1 MSGRPITREMTELL
15 QIVEQI
21 TPELGEAE
29 GEPTPLEGGITNRN
43 YLVTL
48 GGKRY
53 VIRVPGKDT
62 NLLGIDRSGERD
74 ANQGAAE
81 VGIAPRVAA
90 LLTDPPALVTE
101 FVEGTGMEASDLQEP
116 DALKQIAGEL
126 RSYHDSERQPSDQ
139 VRLLHPRSRVRR
151 DGAQPRRR
159 AAPRLRG
166 VAGRRR
172 RDSGEAVGL
181 RARAGPVP
189 QRPAGR
195 ELHPGKGEDLDR
207 RLGVRGHGRP
217 LLRPRQLLGQQRA
230 RRGRPGCAA
239 GGLLRR
245 GARRRAGSRRC
256 RCSASCRTSARRCG
270 ASCRAASA
278 TSTSTSTSTRPSTS
292 TAWPDRRRPQVPD
305 LARGGRWLVRSSC
318 PTPPAA

>member
-1 MSGRPITREMTELL
+1 MSELL

-62 NLLGIDRSGERD
+62 DLLGIDRSGERD

-116 DALKQIAGEL
+116 EALKQIAGEL
-126 RSYHDSERQPSDQ
+126 RSYHDSSISLPTEFDSFSL
-139 VRLLHPRSRVRR
+139 VREYAETARSRDVE
-151 DGAQPRRR
+151 P
-159 AAPRLRG
+159 
-166 VAGRRR
+166 
-172 RDSGEAVGL
+172 
-181 RARAGPVP
+181 
-189 QRPAGR
+189 
-195 ELHPGKGEDLDR
+195 
-207 RLGVRGHGRP
+207 
-217 LLRPRQLLGQQRA
+217 
-230 RRGRPGCAA
+230 
-239 GGLLRR
+239 
-245 GARRRAGSRRC
+245 
-256 RCSASCRTSARRCG
+256 
-270 ASCRAASA
+270 
-278 TSTSTSTSTRPSTS
+278 
-292 TAWPDRRRPQVPD
+292 
-305 LARGGRWLVRSSC
+305 
-318 PTPPAA
+318 PPAYGESLANADAIQEKLSGAEH

>member
-1 MSGRPITREMTELL
+1 MNELV
-15 QIVEQI
+15 QIVEQL

-62 NLLGIDRSGERD
+62 NLLGIDRGGERD

-81 VGIAPRVAA
+81 VGIAPPVAA

-101 FVEGTGMEASDLQEP
+101 FVEGTGMEAEDLQQP

-126 RSYHDSERQPSDQ
+126 RSYHDSGVSLPTAFDSFSL
-139 VRLLHPRSRVRR
+139 VREYAETARSRDVEPPPAYEESLANA
-151 DGAQPRRR
+151 DAIQ
-159 AAPRLRG
+159 ARL
-166 VAGRRR
+166 
-172 RDSGEAVGL
+172 SGPEHE
-181 RARAGPVP
+181 PVP
-189 QRPAGR
+189 CHNDLLAANFIRGD
-195 ELHPGKGEDLDR
+195 GDDLDR

-230 RRGRPGCAA
+230 RRRRPGGAAA
-239 GGLLRR
+239 GLFRR
-245 GARRRAGSRRC
+245 GARRAPARDAGAVPLHVRLPRGDVG
-256 RCSASCRTSARRCG
+256 G
-270 ASCRAASA
+270 AAERGQRHRLRLQRVRDQAL
-278 TSTSTSTSTRPSTS
+278 RPHG
-292 TAWPDRRRPQVPD
+292 RRPPADPKFQTW
-305 LARGGRWLVRSSC
+305 LEEAGGS
-318 PTPPAA
+318 

>member
-1 MSGRPITREMTELL
+1 MNELV

-62 NLLGIDRSGERD
+62 NLLGIDRGGERD

-81 VGIAPRVAA
+81 VGIAPPVAA

-101 FVEGTGMEASDLQEP
+101 FVEGTGMEAEDLQEP

-126 RSYHDSERQPSDQ
+126 RSYHDSGVSLPTEFDSFSL
-139 VRLLHPRSRVRR
+139 VREYAETARE
-151 DGAQPRRR
+151 PRRR

-166 VAGRRR
+166 VAGQRR
-172 RDSGEAVGL
+172 RDPGEAVGS
-181 RARAGPVP
+181 RARAGPLP
-189 QRPAGR
+189 QRPAGGQ
-195 ELHPGKGEDLDR
+195 LHPR
-207 RLGVRGHGRP
+207 
-217 LLRPRQLLGQQRA
+217 RPRRSGSSTGSTRA
-230 RRGRPGCAA
+230 WA
-239 GGLLRR
+239 
-245 GARRRAGSRRC
+245 
-256 RCSASCRTSARRCG
+256 T
-270 ASCRAASA
+270 A
-278 TSTSTSTSTRPSTS
+278 TSTSATSRSTTSSTRPARLRCCEVYFGEEPGVAPARDAGAVPLHVGLPRGDVGRRAERRQRHRLRLQRVRRPSTS
-292 TAWPDRRRPQVPD
+292 TAWRKTAADPKFQTW
-305 LARGGRWLVRSSC
+305 LEEAGGS
-318 PTPPAA
+318 